1 MIKRLS
7 SHRIWRIIFWCGLV
21 FASSVPASSER
32 LDSLTPIWTLDE
44 DSLIRKAKI
53 SQTGNSIIY
62 ITNERSASPGSGLVI
77 LRNIPTGKPLCVWD
91 TQGTAIDASFS
102 PRGNEVVLV
111 LSQSRP
117 KHSLP
122 GNLGNINDYAINT
135 YNVDTCNPIENF
147 RIQSYRVRS
156 VSYSDDGEYLVG
168 TKLPRVFIV
177 RLDEPE
183 KVQWIS
189 PNPRRDVRWL
199 QMFKDY
205 RGFLALETSPGFIT
219 IYNTL
224 YDLRDRKR
232 SQVSPRGSWPAAF
245 TLIPDISTDGLRF
258 LYATSIGTPYEWKK
272 SHATVRDLKT
282 LNQTH
287 SWPIGEGIN
296 PRMLKFIPPSSNS
309 VLSIYCDGILK
320 VHKLQSTKV
329 KLVGSLNI
337 GICPNFE
344 TTGFSSEG
352 TRLLVAGQD
361 IQKGNTSRLSVFN
374 TQEILDW
381 LEL

>member
-1 MIKRLS
+1 MINRLCS
-7 SHRIWRIIFWCGLV
+7 YCIWRIVFWCGLV
-21 FASSVPASSER
+21 FASSIPVSSER
-32 LDSLTPIWTLDE
+32 LNSLTPIWTLDE

-53 SQTGNSIIY
+53 SQTGQSIVY

-91 TQGTAIDASFS
+91 TQGTASDASFS

-111 LSQSRP
+111 LSQSRS
-117 KHSLP
+117 KRLRP
-122 GNLGNINDYAINT
+122 GNLGDINNYAINT
-135 YNVDTCNPIENF
+135 YNVHTCNPIKNF
-147 RIQSYRVRS
+147 RIQSSGVMS

-177 RLDEPE
+177 RIDEPE
-183 KVQWIS
+183 KIQWIS
-189 PNPRRDVRWL
+189 SNPRRDVRWL
-199 QMFKDY
+199 KMFKDY
-205 RGFLALETSPGFIT
+205 RGFLALETSPGFVT
-219 IYNTL
+219 IYNAL

-232 SQVSPRGSWPAAF
+232 SQVRPRGSWPAAF
-245 TLIPDISTDGLRF
+245 TLIPDISTDGLRL
-258 LYATSIGTPYEWKK
+258 LYATSIGSPYDWKE
-272 SHATVRDLKT
+272 SHATVKDFKT

-296 PRMLKFIPPSSNS
+296 PRMLKFIPHSSDL
-309 VLSIYCDGILK
+309 VLSMSCDGILK

-329 KLVGSLNI
+329 EHIGSLNV

-344 TTGFSSEG
+344 ATGFSSGG

-361 IQKGNTSRLSVFN
+361 IQKGNTSKLSVFN
-374 TQEILDW
+374 TQEIIDRLG
-381 LEL
+381 L